1 MSKSH
6 ALALAA
12 VAVGGIALAST
23 AQAQLVHQYTFND
36 GTGND
41 SVGTA
46 NGTLVG
52 TATIAGGQLVGNP
65 NGSYLGLPTS
75 SVAGITGSF
84 TIEDFVTVNADAAAY
99 TTFFSFA
106 TDTNNFL
113 LANPHRG
120 SDGGSATPGAMTAN
134 FREAPDPEFTIFD
147 NAANTTSPIGTEFVY
162 TLTYDAGAPAADP
175 TQPNGVASL
184 YLNGV
189 QIAQGS
195 GGSIAGFNLQNV
207 ASGGLNGIGGNAPFP
222 DPTLSGSTDE
232 FRIYG
237 NALSAAQV
245 LASVQAGPTGVVPE
259 PASLGL
265 LGLGAFGL
273 LRRRRAM

>member
-1 MSKSH
+1 MMNKSH

-12 VAVGGIALAST
+12 IGCTAFAASS
-23 AQAQLVHQYTFND
+23 ANAQLLHQYTFND
-36 GTGND
+36 GTGAD
-41 SVGTA
+41 SVGAA

-52 TATIAGGQLVGNP
+52 TATITGGQLVGNP

-84 TIEDFVTVNADAAAY
+84 TIEDFVTVNADAADF

-106 TDTNNFL
+106 TDTDNFL
-113 LANPHRG
+113 LANPRRPSNTGPHL
-120 SDGGSATPGAMTAN
+120 TAN
-134 FREAPDPEFTIFD
+134 FKEAPDGEFTIFD
-147 NAANTTSPIGTEFVY
+147 NAGNTTSPIGTEFLY

-175 TQPNGVASL
+175 TQPNGVATI
-184 YLNGV
+184 YLNGL

-195 GGSIAGFNLQNV
+195 GGSIAGYNLSNV
-207 ASGGLNGIGGNAPFP
+207 AAGGLNGIGGNAPFP
-222 DPTLSGSTDE
+222 DPTLSGSTNE

-237 NALSAAQV
+237 NALNAAQV
-245 LASVQAGPTGVVPE
+245 LASFQTGPTGVVPE
-259 PASLGL
+259 PTSLAL
-265 LGLGAFGL
+265 LGLGGLAL

>member
-1 MSKSH
+1 MMNKSH

-12 VAVGGIALAST
+12 IGCAAFAASS
-23 AQAQLVHQYTFND
+23 ANAQLLHQYTFND
-36 GTGND
+36 GTGAD

-52 TATIAGGQLVGNP
+52 TATITGGQLVGNP

-84 TIEDFVTVNADAAAY
+84 TIEDFVTVNADSANF

-120 SDGGSATPGAMTAN
+120 AAAGPLTAN
-134 FREAPDPEFTIFD
+134 FKEAPDGEFTIFD
-147 NAANTTSPIGTEFVY
+147 NAGNTTSPIGTEFLY

-175 TQPNGVASL
+175 TQPNGVATI
-184 YLNGV
+184 YLNGL

-195 GGSIAGFNLQNV
+195 GGSIAGYNLSNV
-207 ASGGLNGIGGNAPFP
+207 AAGGLNGIGGNAPFP
-222 DPTLSGSTDE
+222 DPTLSGSTNE

-237 NALSAAQV
+237 NALNAAQV
-245 LASVQAGPTGVVPE
+245 LASFQTGPTGVVPE
-259 PASLGL
+259 PTSLAL
-265 LGLGAFGL
+265 LGLGGLAL